1 MALEDISDRS
11 RGERSVR
18 RVKGRVDTRLGG
30 DCGGELRGLDDSDV
44 IRRGD
49 GVMVRVI
56 ADGPRRD
63 LERSRRGR

>member
-11 RGERSVR
+11 GGERRVR
-18 RVKGRVDTRLGG
+18 MVKGRVDTRFGG

-49 GVMVRVI
+49 RMTVRVI
-56 ADGPRRD
+56 AGGPRWD